1 MYPIS
6 KSVRIVSN
14 IVFVIQLGYQRIIN
28 LRWVSLKDLLEAE
41 FDSRVIDLNLGIV
54 RWFIGC
60 RSVNAELV
68 YFISLLI
75 TGRKHILVTVMLRIM
90 LIIV

>member
-54 RWFIGC
+54 RRSIGC
-60 RSVNAELV
+60 RSVTA
-68 YFISLLI
+68 
-75 TGRKHILVTVMLRIM
+75 
-90 LIIV
+90 